1 MKDQSGIPEDLKQ
14 KADNAYCSFIEEMRK
29 PGCLGAE
36 YKIERGIFTKDNLEA
51 FKKAYT
57 LYGKHVAYSDAEQI
71 VASQAQ
77 QINELRE
84 ALVNSE
90 RALFLASNEAELRP
104 TMPDVWIARWTGKVA
119 AFNAQSAE
127 IRSREAQPR
136 EGANE

>member
-1 MKDQSGIPEDLKQ
+1 MKDQGGIPEDLKQ

-77 QINELRE
+77 QISDLRAENNELRSKLE
-84 ALVNSE
+84 GSGADNAGRILPALEE
-90 RALFLASNEAELRP
+90 RA
-104 TMPDVWIARWTGKVA
+104 
-119 AFNAQSAE
+119 
-127 IRSREAQPR
+127 
-136 EGANE
+136 